1 MPDKQLCLERGAFLR
16 YHIYIVHGRRFPRRS
31 KRKPY
36 PYIKKQVLKGG
47 EPVSFEAIASITKAE
62 ADAKAAVAQ
71 ADVKA
76 RQMRADAENAGR
88 AAIEAAG
95 EKAGHEIAELRR
107 QADEKAMDAASGL
120 SRELEAT
127 KAALRAKAE
136 AKLQQAATLVVERIV
151 NS

>member
-1 MPDKQLCLERGAFLR
+1 MQFSPQGGNGMVRTSSDASGVYALVNRG
-16 YHIYIVHGRRFPRRS
+16 
-31 KRKPY
+31 Y

>member
-1 MPDKQLCLERGAFLR
+1 M
-16 YHIYIVHGRRFPRRS
+16 
-31 KRKPY
+31 
-36 PYIKKQVLKGG
+36 
-47 EPVSFEAIASITKAE
+47 SFEAIASITKAE

-71 ADVKA
+71 ADAKA

-88 AAIEAAG
+88 AAIEVAG

-107 QADEKAMDAASGL
+107 QTDEKAMDAASGL

>member
-1 MPDKQLCLERGAFLR
+1 M
-16 YHIYIVHGRRFPRRS
+16 
-31 KRKPY
+31 
-36 PYIKKQVLKGG
+36 
-47 EPVSFEAIASITKAE
+47 SFEAIASITKAE

-127 KAALRAKAE
+127 KAALRTKAE

-151 NS
+151 NC